1 MPPGPFP
8 FSHRHFASDGLPA
21 GGGSAPGEG
30 MWGVC
35 RGTCRGSAPGEGMR
49 GVCRERA
56 GGAHRGVVE
65 EHHAASAYFGEIAL
79 LRGPSFMPY
88 S

>member
-1 MPPGPFP
+1 MPPGPLP
-8 FSHRHFASDGLPA
+8 FSHRHFASAGLPA
-21 GGGSAPGEG
+21 GGKRTGGGHVGSLPGE
-30 MWGVC
+30 
-35 RGTCRGSAPGEGMR
+35 RT
-49 GVCRERA
+49 

-65 EHHAASAYFGEIAL
+65 EHHAASAYFGEVAL